1 MKKNSS
7 ASKIGVLIIVLAI
20 PVTVFI
26 LIAIWVAYL
35 SIDSFGEM
43 ELGEYRSDDP
53 YILFNVRMFEE
64 GTDDYYYEG
73 KMQLGD
79 EIVDV
84 KVYVN
89 YFKEYISI
97 CLPDGE
103 QLLFGRG
110 IGIGNGRFLVYF
122 QKRSPSVPYDDGFVI
137 LSKVTYEFPDY
148 YSGTAKYDNI
158 INWEKL
164 PETLPLQ

>member
-35 SIDSFGEM
+35 SIDSFGEI

-84 KVYVN
+84 KVY
-89 YFKEYISI
+89 
-97 CLPDGE
+97 
-103 QLLFGRG
+103 
-110 IGIGNGRFLVYF
+110 
-122 QKRSPSVPYDDGFVI
+122 
-137 LSKVTYEFPDY
+137 
-148 YSGTAKYDNI
+148 
-158 INWEKL
+158 
-164 PETLPLQ
+164 